1 MLRRFGSSGF
11 NATQRAPPSPAPRPR
26 APTTIGRGSNPTD
39 AVKTKTKKNKTSQ
52 PSVDPGLHHTASAA
66 RRPPPCRGAER
77 RRRSQHA
84 VEPAAGSARRPPP
97 CRAVP
102 RSRAP
107 SALPCGPQSRP
118 PPPLA
123 ARLRSGRQRST
134 RRRAAQRQAPTH
146 QTLKSWPRR
155 RRPGDGATSPDPL
168 RLLPPPHARPCST
181 PPRDR
186 TGADRRGA
194 ELIVS
199 NSAASWRFGG

>member
-11 NATQRAPPSPAPRPR
+11 NATQRAPPSPAPR

-52 PSVDPGLHHTASAA
+52 PSFDPGLHLTTSAA

-107 SALPCGPQSRP
+107 SALPCGPRSRP

-155 RRPGDGATSPDPL
+155 RHPGDGATPHRRLLSASRLLPTHAHAPL
-168 RLLPPPHARPCST
+168 RLVIGPARI
-181 PPRDR
+181 
-186 TGADRRGA
+186 GE
-194 ELIVS
+194 ELS
-199 NSAASWRFGG
+199 